1 MSLVRRRMTKQRTV
15 IYDILCA
22 DHTHPTAE
30 VIYGKT
36 QEVLPNISLGTV
48 YRNLNLLAE
57 DGMIKKLDLGDD
69 KVNFDGDITPHSHF
83 ICESCGKIIDI
94 NVDTNDLKQ
103 LENDLATKNKLIVHS
118 AELVFRGI
126 CDECVCKS

>member
-1 MSLVRRRMTKQRTV
+1 M
-15 IYDILCA
+15 
-22 DHTHPTAE
+22 
-30 VIYGKT
+30 IYGKT

-69 KVNFDGDITPHSHF
+69 KVHFDGDITPHSHF